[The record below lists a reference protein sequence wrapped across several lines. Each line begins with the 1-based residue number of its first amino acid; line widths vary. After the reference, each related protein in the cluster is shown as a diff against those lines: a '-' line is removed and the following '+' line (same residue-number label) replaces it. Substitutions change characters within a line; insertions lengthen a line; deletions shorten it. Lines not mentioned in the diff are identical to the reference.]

1 MAQSGAGVK
10 EEQKVATAK
19 KQLETNGQIS
29 AGKEMAWALLDIA
42 EKLAAINLN
51 LARMSMPKPRL
62 ELHIPPEKS

>member
-1 MAQSGAGVK
+1 MEQSGAGAK
-10 EEQKVATAK
+10 EGQKIAAAK
-19 KQLETNGQIS
+19 KQLELNGQIA

-62 ELHIPPEKS
+62 ELHIPPEES